1 MKEKKNYAKIV
12 KEIMSKSYIKKIKLE
27 TIETWIGKNLKRNVI
42 VIGADTAVY
51 HTAFAVIRTTDTY
64 LILEEIQKIE
74 VPKLSKKSTIKHVLD
89 NVDLFTEQ
97 LDNLKNLFAQ
107 KYKFDYTQIENCFY
121 SFSVKTTKLLA
132 YNGILTYDRLKRI
145 SNNATLIMP
154 QSARSIVGFKKSK
167 NAKGSQLK
175 QEVVDYINNILDLK
189 LKLKDNDQADSIMLA
204 LSGII
209 ENEN

>member
-1 MKEKKNYAKIV
+1 M
-12 KEIMSKSYIKKIKLE
+12 SYIKKIKLSNVE
-27 TIETWIGKNLKRNVI
+27 EFLRIKLKRNFI
-42 VIGADTAVY
+42 SIGADTASY
-51 HTAFAVIRTTDTY
+51 HTAFAIIRTTDSY
-64 LILEEIQKIE
+64 LILESLEKIE
-74 VPKLSKKSTIKHVLD
+74 VPKLSKKDKMEKVLT
-89 NVDLFTEQ
+89 NIDLYTEQ
-97 LDNLKNLFAQ
+97 LDDLKNKWSQ
-107 KYKFDYTQIENCFY
+107 KYKFDEAQIEDCY
-121 SFSVKTTKLLA
+121 YRFSIQTMKLLA